1 MVYRRIYNNY
11 TPGQGQ
17 ETADVIVRG
26 ENQTTFALQL
36 LWANSTRLTETCL
49 KHKLQPKMSYLNCF
63 NGIIILSS
71 N

>member
-1 MVYRRIYNNY
+1 MVYHRIYNNY

-36 LWANSTRLTETCL
+36 LWANSTRLTENCL
-49 KHKLQPKMSYLNCF
+49 KQPKMSYLYCF